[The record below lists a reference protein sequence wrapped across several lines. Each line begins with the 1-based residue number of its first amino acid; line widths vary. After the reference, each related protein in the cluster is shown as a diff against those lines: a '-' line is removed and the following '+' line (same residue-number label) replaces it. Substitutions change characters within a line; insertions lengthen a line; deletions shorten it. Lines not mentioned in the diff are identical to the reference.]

1 MIRAKGRQ
9 DACAPKAAGKQFRM
23 RALINKMKLTRGR
36 SAVIAAL
43 CASLLIA
50 AIIIYV
56 VRLNRSIAGERERQS
71 AATRVE
77 VEEHSLRAPST
88 DGLTLYLN
96 ASDVRAVAS
105 FAGIRYLAT
114 SGGLIAIDDG
124 GNVKRRF
131 TTLDG
136 LPENDLTA
144 LAVFRERL
152 FVGTTNAGLIAFD
165 GQSFTGYRFTKP
177 KATHVSVLVSTES
190 ELLVGTLDGGLF
202 EYNGER
208 FSRRFNSAT
217 GADFSRVTALL
228 PFESRLYI
236 GTQDSG
242 LYIWREA
249 HIEHLATNEGLP
261 SPHVTGLTALP
272 SNFANNG
279 AVAVATDFGVAAL
292 NDANEIKPIST
303 RPNLTSL
310 AVSGGHLWAGLFGG
324 GIIDLSSTHAGQPH
338 TAAENRSSGSD
349 TVGLPASAP
358 ATVFSNEG
366 KLWALTR
373 EGAFARD
380 ERASRPAF
388 ESVAGAL
395 VGDRVLTDGHITSL
409 ASDGAGR
416 LWVGYFDRGIDL
428 ISPETS
434 ERLSH
439 IEDDRVREINHL
451 AFDRSADRMLA
462 ATSRGLVVFGGG
474 LKQTVMTREQ
484 GGLINDSVAHVSLAD
499 IDSAL
504 LASTGGSQAVDSAR
518 GRAMV
523 LATAGGLT
531 EVIGGRARS
540 ITAFHGLASN
550 HLYTSAS
557 VGSRLFAGSLAG
569 LAELE
574 GLRVVRTYKTS
585 NSRLSHDWVTALAE
599 ADGTLYVGTNG
610 GGVDALLPTGE
621 WVNFAD
627 ELGKFEVNQNAMHYD
642 GERLYVGTSDRGLL
656 VYNTRDRRW
665 TRVSAGLVSQSV
677 TAITSDDR
685 FVYVG
690 TLNGLVRIERRV
702 VQ

>member
-1 MIRAKGRQ
+1 MH
-9 DACAPKAAGKQFRM
+9 
-23 RALINKMKLTRGR
+23 ALIHKMKLTRGR

-43 CASLLIA
+43 CALLLIS
-50 AIIIYV
+50 AITIYV
-56 VRLNRSIAGERERQS
+56 VKLNRSIAGERERQS

-77 VEEHSLRAPST
+77 VEEHLLRAPAI

-96 ASDVRAVAS
+96 ASDVRAVAT
-105 FAGIRYLAT
+105 FAGVRYLAT
-114 SGGLIAIDDG
+114 SGGLIALDDG
-124 GNVKRRF
+124 GNVKWRF

-152 FVGTTNAGLIAFD
+152 FAGTASAGLLAFD
-165 GQSFTGYRFTKP
+165 GQSFSGYRFTKP
-177 KATHVSVLVSTES
+177 KATHVSALVSTAS
-190 ELLVGTLDGGLF
+190 ELLIGMLDGGLF

-249 HIEHLATNEGLP
+249 HIEHITTNEGLP
-261 SPHVTGLTALP
+261 SPHVTAISVLP
-272 SNFANNG
+272 SSFSDRG

-292 NDANEIKPIST
+292 NEANGIKPISN
-303 RPNLTSL
+303 RPNITSL
-310 AVSGGHLWAGLFGG
+310 AVSGGHLWAGLFSGG
-324 GIIDLSSTHAGQPH
+324 VIDLSATHAAQPH
-338 TAAENRSSGSD
+338 IATDNRSSRSE
-349 TVGLPASAP
+349 TLGLPASAP
-358 ATVFSNEG
+358 ATVFLNEG
-366 KLWALTR
+366 RLWALTR

-380 ERASRPAF
+380 ERATRPAF

-395 VGDRVLTDGHITSL
+395 VGDRVLTDGHITAL

-428 ISPETS
+428 IAPETS

-451 AFDRSADRMLA
+451 AFDRNEDRILA

-474 LKQTVMTREQ
+474 LKQTVITREQ

-499 IDSAL
+499 IDSPL
-504 LASTGGSQAVDSAR
+504 MASTGGAPALGRTR

-523 LATAGGLT
+523 LATSGGLT
-531 EVIGGRARS
+531 EVFGGRARS

-557 VGSRLFAGSLAG
+557 VGSRLFVGSLAG

-621 WVNFAD
+621 WINFAD

-656 VYNTRDRRW
+656 VYNTRGRRW
-665 TRVSAGLVSQSV
+665 TRISAGLASQSV
-677 TAITSDDR
+677 TAIISDDR
-685 FVYVG
+685 FIYLG
-690 TLNGLVRIERRV
+690 TLNGLVRIEKRV
-702 VQ
+702 LQ

>member
-1 MIRAKGRQ
+1 
-9 DACAPKAAGKQFRM
+9 M
-23 RALINKMKLTRGR
+23 RALTNKVKLTRGR
-36 SAVIAAL
+36 TAIVAVL
-43 CASLLIA
+43 SASLVVA
-50 AIIIYV
+50 AITVYV

-77 VEEHSLRAPST
+77 VEEHLLRAPST

-96 ASDVRAVAS
+96 SSDVRAVAG
-105 FAGIRYLAT
+105 FKGVDYLAT
-114 SGGLIAIDDG
+114 SGGLIALDEG

-131 TTLDG
+131 TTHDG
-136 LPENDLTA
+136 LPENDLTS

-152 FVGTTNAGLIAFD
+152 FVGTTNAGLLAFD
-165 GQSFTGYRFTKP
+165 GQSFTGYQFTKP
-177 KATHVSVLVSTES
+177 KATHVSVLVSTDS
-190 ELLVGTLDGGLF
+190 ELLIGTLDGGLF

-208 FSRRFNSAT
+208 FSRRFNSTTA
-217 GADFSRVTALL
+217 ADFSRVTALL
-228 PFESRLYI
+228 PVESRLYV
-236 GTQDSG
+236 GTHDRG

-249 HIEHLATNEGLP
+249 HIEHLTTNDGLP
-261 SPHVTGLTALP
+261 SPRVTAISVLP
-272 SNFANNG
+272 SEVFDKG
-279 AVAVATDFGVAAL
+279 AIAVATDFGVAAL
-292 NDANEIKPIST
+292 TEANGFKAISN
-303 RPNLTSL
+303 RPNVTSL

-324 GIIDLSSTHAGQPH
+324 GIVDLSANSGLPH
-338 TAAENRSSGSD
+338 TANANRGTGSE
-349 TVGLPASAP
+349 TAGLPAAAP
-358 ATVFSNEG
+358 ATVFLNEG

-380 ERASRPAF
+380 ERATRPAF
-388 ESVAGAL
+388 ESVAGSL
-395 VGDRVLTDGHITSL
+395 VGDRVLTGAHITAL

-428 ISPETS
+428 IAAETS

-439 IEDDRVREINHL
+439 IEDDRVREINYL
-451 AFDRSADRMLA
+451 AFDRDEDRMLA
-462 ATSRGLVVFGGG
+462 ATSRGLVVFAGG

-499 IDSAL
+499 IDSPL
-504 LASTGGSQAVDSAR
+504 LASTGVAPAPGRTRS
-518 GRAMV
+518 RAMV

-550 HLYTSAS
+550 HLYTATSM
-557 VGSRLFAGSLAG
+557 GSRLFVGSLAG

-627 ELGKFEVNQNAMHYD
+627 ELGKFEVNQNAMHCD

-665 TRVSAGLVSQSV
+665 IRVSAGMASQCV

-685 FVYVG
+685 FVYLG
-690 TLNGLVRIERRV
+690 TLNGLVRIEKRV
-702 VQ
+702 LQ